1 MTLIPLNVYSTDSND
16 WTPTKDIAK
25 GIKAITKVA
34 ETAIALTDSFGSYS
48 ITFTVKLPASTTLFG
63 FDHIAISYQNYSG
76 SDPDYKKTLKIW
88 TSKDDAVSYQKGLEF
103 SFKDSTKGEVY
114 YCPGPFIK
122 ATSPAWAWKDSK
134 FKLVYTTSGTDKI
147 MTFNSDNGAGVL
159 GVMKTCA
166 RLTKAA
172 TYYDVYVT
180 SHLNF
185 DSGAGAPNNP
195 AINDAYLFGAR
206 ISTTNTAHYYTTA
219 KQGVSD
225 TKIAGLSYDFSA
237 YGFNVAGFFPF
248 NCARFDKADDNG
260 FVGDGWDGTNP
271 VDSNYPDPSVINAAN
286 LPTVNDVENADFTA
300 LNEVV
305 F

>member
-1 MTLIPLNVYSTDSND
+1 
-16 WTPTKDIAK
+16 
-25 GIKAITKVA
+25 
-34 ETAIALTDSFGSYS
+34 
-48 ITFTVKLPASTTLFG
+48 
-63 FDHIAISYQNYSG
+63 
-76 SDPDYKKTLKIW
+76 
-88 TSKDDAVSYQKGLEF
+88 
-103 SFKDSTKGEVY
+103 
-114 YCPGPFIK
+114 
-122 ATSPAWAWKDSK
+122 
-134 FKLVYTTSGTDKI
+134 
-147 MTFNSDNGAGVL
+147 MTFNSDNGAGVNN
-159 GVMKTCA
+159 VKKTCA
-166 RLTKAA
+166 TLTKAS

-180 SHLNF
+180 SHLSI

-206 ISTTNTAHYYTTA
+206 ISTANTAHYYTTA

-237 YGFNVAGFFPF
+237 YGFNVAGVFPF
-248 NCARFDKADDNG
+248 NCARFDKADVDGDG

-300 LNEVV
+300 LNEAV